1 MGEMIERLDF
11 SGKEKYSAVEAT
23 IHLNRYAMARPYV
36 AGKRVLDVASGEGYG
51 SFLLRRWGAESVEG
65 IDVDEQTVETAT
77 RLFGGDGV
85 HYQCHTAEQLPFED
99 HTFDVVCSFE
109 TIEHLDH
116 PELFLQEIRRV
127 LKPGGNIILSCPND
141 PYYYKQGTPGN
152 PFHKKQYTY
161 FDFKQLAEKYL
172 GQRVRY
178 YLAYALNGFVNLP
191 IEESTLPP
199 EGGEE
204 SPLPTDMLEMLN
216 YKDAIQAICV
226 PGERYL
232 NYWNANYYVGIW
244 GSNNST
250 SINASIFPRETFIEI
265 KDKDEEFLREAAKLK
280 EDFEKHTAQE
290 AEYARQLEETKAA
303 FAQKE
308 EADKRRMEQQ
318 QAEYLERETDYKQ
331 QLEAGK
337 AYIEHIKE
345 EAARQAHV
353 ADLEQQRTSMMLELV
368 NKEKDMMQQ
377 SYARDYAELTQRR
390 DEVAQLRT
398 QYEQLSAENAQHCE
412 ELRLIHASRGFK
424 LLNMCYPIKKRI
436 WKIFGKEI

>member
-141 PYYYKQGTPGN
+141 PYYYKPGEPGN

-178 YLAYALNGFVNLP
+178 YLAYTLNGFINLP

-199 EGGEE
+199 EDGAE
-204 SPLPTDMLEMLN
+204 SSLPKDMLELLN
-216 YKDAIQAICV
+216 YKDYTNAV
-226 PGERYL
+226 YVSGERYL
-232 NYWNANYYVGIW
+232 NHWNANYFVGIW
-244 GSNNST
+244 GPNNSAQ
-250 SINASIFPRETFIEI
+250 SNAAFFPQEFFGETEGMNSA
-265 KDKDEEFLREAAKLK
+265 FLREVARLK

-290 AEYARQLEETKAA
+290 AEYARQLEETKAV
-303 FAQKE
+303 FAQQE
-308 EADKRRMEQQ
+308 E
-318 QAEYLERETDYKQ
+318 DYKQ

-353 ADLEQQRTSMMLELV
+353 AELEQQRTSMMLELV

-377 SYARDYAELTQRR
+377 SYARDYAELTR
-390 DEVAQLRT
+390 LR
-398 QYEQLSAENAQHCE
+398 EQNAQYCE

-424 LLNMCYPIKKRI
+424 LLNMGYPIKKRI

>member
-152 PFHKKQYTY
+152 PFHKRQYTY

-204 SPLPTDMLEMLN
+204 SPLPTDMMEIFN
-216 YKDAIQAICV
+216 YKDAVQAVCV
-226 PGERYL
+226 SGERYL
-232 NYWNANYYVGIW
+232 NHWNANYFAGIW
-244 GSNNST
+244 GPNNST

-265 KDKDEEFLREAAKLK
+265 KDEDEEFLREVARLK

-290 AEYARQLEETKAA
+290 AEYARQLEETKAV
-303 FAQKE
+303 FKQRE
-308 EADKRRMEQQ
+308 E
-318 QAEYLERETDYKQ
+318 DYKQ

-353 ADLEQQRTSMMLELV
+353 AELEQQRTSMMLELV
-368 NKEKDMMQQ
+368 NKEKNMMQQ
-377 SYARDYAELTQRR
+377 SYARDGAELTR
-390 DEVAQLRT
+390 LRE
-398 QYEQLSAENAQHCE
+398 QYNQLSTENAQHCE

-424 LLNMCYPIKKRI
+424 LLNMGYPIKKRI

>member
-152 PFHKKQYTY
+152 PFHKRQYTY

-204 SPLPTDMLEMLN
+204 SPLPTDMMEMFN
-216 YKDAIQAICV
+216 YKDAVQAVCV
-226 PGERYL
+226 SGERYL
-232 NYWNANYYVGIW
+232 NHWNANYFAGIW
-244 GSNNST
+244 GPNNST

-265 KDKDEEFLREAAKLK
+265 KDEDEEFLREVARLK

-290 AEYARQLEETKAA
+290 AEYARQLEETKAV
-303 FAQKE
+303 FKQRE
-308 EADKRRMEQQ
+308 E
-318 QAEYLERETDYKQ
+318 DYKQ

-353 ADLEQQRTSMMLELV
+353 AELEQQRTSMMLELV

-377 SYARDYAELTQRR
+377 SYARDGAELTR
-390 DEVAQLRT
+390 LRE
-398 QYEQLSAENAQHCE
+398 QYNQLSAENAQHCE

-424 LLNMCYPIKKRI
+424 LLNMGYPIKKRI

>member
-99 HTFDVVCSFE
+99 HTFDVICSFE

-141 PYYYKQGTPGN
+141 PYYYKPGEPGN

-178 YLAYALNGFVNLP
+178 YLAYALNGFINLP

-204 SPLPTDMLEMLN
+204 SPLPTDMMEMFN
-216 YKDAIQAICV
+216 YKDAVQAVCV
-226 PGERYL
+226 SGERYL
-232 NYWNANYYVGIW
+232 NHWNANYFVGIW
-244 GSNNST
+244 GPNNST

-265 KDKDEEFLREAAKLK
+265 KDEDEEFLREVARLK

-290 AEYARQLEETKAA
+290 AEYARQLEETKAV
-303 FAQKE
+303 FAQQE
-308 EADKRRMEQQ
+308 ENSKQ
-318 QAEYLERETDYKQ
+318 REEDYKQ

-377 SYARDYAELTQRR
+377 SYARDYAELTR
-390 DEVAQLRT
+390 LRE
-398 QYEQLSAENAQHCE
+398 QYNQLSTENAQHCE

-424 LLNMCYPIKKRI
+424 LLNMGYPIKKRI

>member
-152 PFHKKQYTY
+152 PFHKRQYTY

-204 SPLPTDMLEMLN
+204 SPLPTDMMEMFN
-216 YKDAIQAICV
+216 YKDAVQAVCV
-226 PGERYL
+226 SGERYL
-232 NYWNANYYVGIW
+232 NHWNANYFVGIW
-244 GSNNST
+244 GPNNST

-265 KDKDEEFLREAAKLK
+265 KDEDEEFLREVARLK

-290 AEYARQLEETKAA
+290 AEYARQLEETKAV
-303 FAQKE
+303 FKQRE
-308 EADKRRMEQQ
+308 E
-318 QAEYLERETDYKQ
+318 DYKQ

-377 SYARDYAELTQRR
+377 SYARDYAELTR
-390 DEVAQLRT
+390 LRE
-398 QYEQLSAENAQHCE
+398 QYNQLSTENAQHCE

-424 LLNMCYPIKKRI
+424 LLNMGYPIKKRI

>member
-152 PFHKKQYTY
+152 PFHKRQYTY

-204 SPLPTDMLEMLN
+204 SPLPTDMMEMFN
-216 YKDAIQAICV
+216 YKDAVQAICV
-226 PGERYL
+226 SGERYL
-232 NYWNANYYVGIW
+232 NHWNANYFVGIW
-244 GSNNST
+244 GPNNSAQ
-250 SINASIFPRETFIEI
+250 SNAAFFPQEFFGETEGMNSA
-265 KDKDEEFLREAAKLK
+265 FLREVARLK

-290 AEYARQLEETKAA
+290 AEYARQLEETKAV
-303 FAQKE
+303 FKQRE
-308 EADKRRMEQQ
+308 E
-318 QAEYLERETDYKQ
+318 DYKQ

-353 ADLEQQRTSMMLELV
+353 AELEQQRTSMMLELV

-377 SYARDYAELTQRR
+377 SYARDYAELTR
-390 DEVAQLRT
+390 LRE
-398 QYEQLSAENAQHCE
+398 QYNQLSTENAQHCE

-424 LLNMCYPIKKRI
+424 LLNMGYPIKKRI

>member
-11 SGKEKYSAVEAT
+11 SGKGKYSAVEAT

-152 PFHKKQYTY
+152 PFHKRQYTY

-178 YLAYALNGFVNLP
+178 YLAYALNGFINLP

-204 SPLPTDMLEMLN
+204 SPLPTDMMEMFN
-216 YKDAIQAICV
+216 YKDAVQAVCV
-226 PGERYL
+226 SGERYL
-232 NYWNANYYVGIW
+232 NHWNANYFVGIW
-244 GSNNST
+244 GPNNST

-265 KDKDEEFLREAAKLK
+265 KDEDEEFLREVARLK

-290 AEYARQLEETKAA
+290 AEYARQLEETKAV
-303 FAQKE
+303 FAQQE
-308 EADKRRMEQQ
+308 ENSKQ
-318 QAEYLERETDYKQ
+318 REEDYKQ

-353 ADLEQQRTSMMLELV
+353 AELEQQRTSMMLELV

-377 SYARDYAELTQRR
+377 SYARDYAELTR
-390 DEVAQLRT
+390 LRE
-398 QYEQLSAENAQHCE
+398 QYNQLSTENAQHCE

-424 LLNMCYPIKKRI
+424 LLNMGYPIKKRI

>member
-152 PFHKKQYTY
+152 PFHKRQYTY

-199 EGGEE
+199 EDGAE
-204 SPLPTDMLEMLN
+204 SSLPKDMLELLN
-216 YKDAIQAICV
+216 YKDYTNAV
-226 PGERYL
+226 YVSGERYL
-232 NYWNANYYVGIW
+232 NHWNANYFVGIW
-244 GSNNST
+244 GPNNSAQ
-250 SINASIFPRETFIEI
+250 SNAAFFPQEFFGETEGMSSA
-265 KDKDEEFLREAAKLK
+265 FLREVARLK

-290 AEYARQLEETKAA
+290 AEYARQLEETKAV
-303 FAQKE
+303 FAQQE
-308 EADKRRMEQQ
+308 E
-318 QAEYLERETDYKQ
+318 DYKQ

-353 ADLEQQRTSMMLELV
+353 AELEQQRTSMMLELV
-368 NKEKDMMQQ
+368 NKEKNMMQQ
-377 SYARDYAELTQRR
+377 SYARDGAELTR
-390 DEVAQLRT
+390 LRE
-398 QYEQLSAENAQHCE
+398 QYNQLSTENAQHCE

-424 LLNMCYPIKKRI
+424 LLNMGYPIKKRI

>member
-152 PFHKKQYTY
+152 PFHKRQYTY

-204 SPLPTDMLEMLN
+204 SPLPTDMMEMFN
-216 YKDAIQAICV
+216 YKDAVQAVCV
-226 PGERYL
+226 SGERYL
-232 NYWNANYYVGIW
+232 NHWNANYFAGIW
-244 GSNNST
+244 GPNNST

-265 KDKDEEFLREAAKLK
+265 KDEDEEFLREVARLK

-290 AEYARQLEETKAA
+290 AEYARQLEETKAV
-303 FAQKE
+303 FAQQE
-308 EADKRRMEQQ
+308 E
-318 QAEYLERETDYKQ
+318 DYKQ

-353 ADLEQQRTSMMLELV
+353 AELEQQRTSMMLELV

-377 SYARDYAELTQRR
+377 SYARDYAELTR
-390 DEVAQLRT
+390 LRE
-398 QYEQLSAENAQHCE
+398 QYNQLSTENAQHCE

-424 LLNMCYPIKKRI
+424 LLNMGYPIKKKI

>member
-11 SGKEKYSAVEAT
+11 SGKQKYSAVEAT

-152 PFHKKQYTY
+152 PFHKRQYTY

-204 SPLPTDMLEMLN
+204 SPLPTDMMEMFN
-216 YKDAIQAICV
+216 YKDAVQAVCV
-226 PGERYL
+226 SGERYL
-232 NYWNANYYVGIW
+232 NHWNANYFVGIW
-244 GSNNST
+244 GPNNST

-265 KDKDEEFLREAAKLK
+265 KDEDEEFLREVARLK

-290 AEYARQLEETKAA
+290 AEYARQLEETKAV
-303 FAQKE
+303 FAQQE
-308 EADKRRMEQQ
+308 ENFKQ
-318 QAEYLERETDYKQ
+318 REEDYKQ

-353 ADLEQQRTSMMLELV
+353 AELEQQRTSMMLELV

-377 SYARDYAELTQRR
+377 SYARDYAELTR
-390 DEVAQLRT
+390 LRE
-398 QYEQLSAENAQHCE
+398 QYNQLSTENAQHCE

-424 LLNMCYPIKKRI
+424 LLNMGYPIKKRI

>member
-152 PFHKKQYTY
+152 PFHKRQYTY

-204 SPLPTDMLEMLN
+204 SPLPTDMMEMFN
-216 YKDAIQAICV
+216 YKDAVQAVCV
-226 PGERYL
+226 SGERYL
-232 NYWNANYYVGIW
+232 NHWNANYFVGIW
-244 GSNNST
+244 GPNNST

-265 KDKDEEFLREAAKLK
+265 KDEDEEFLREVARLK

-290 AEYARQLEETKAA
+290 AEYARQLEETKAV
-303 FAQKE
+303 FKQRE
-308 EADKRRMEQQ
+308 E
-318 QAEYLERETDYKQ
+318 DYKQ

-353 ADLEQQRTSMMLELV
+353 AELEQQRTSMMLELV
-368 NKEKDMMQQ
+368 NKEKNMMQQ
-377 SYARDYAELTQRR
+377 SYARDYAELTR
-390 DEVAQLRT
+390 LR
-398 QYEQLSAENAQHCE
+398 EQNAQYCE

-424 LLNMCYPIKKRI
+424 LLNMGYPIKKRI

>member
-152 PFHKKQYTY
+152 PFHKRQYTY

-204 SPLPTDMLEMLN
+204 SPLPTDMMEMFN
-216 YKDAIQAICV
+216 YKDAVQAVCV
-226 PGERYL
+226 SGERYL
-232 NYWNANYYVGIW
+232 NHWNANYFVGIW
-244 GSNNST
+244 GPNNST
-250 SINASIFPRETFIEI
+250 SINASIFPIETFIEI
-265 KDKDEEFLREAAKLK
+265 KDEDEEFLSEVARLK

-290 AEYARQLEETKAA
+290 AEYARQLEETKAV
-303 FAQKE
+303 FKQRE
-308 EADKRRMEQQ
+308 E
-318 QAEYLERETDYKQ
+318 DYKQ

-377 SYARDYAELTQRR
+377 SYARDYAELTR
-390 DEVAQLRT
+390 LRE
-398 QYEQLSAENAQHCE
+398 QYNQLSTENAQHCE

-424 LLNMCYPIKKRI
+424 LLNMGYPIKKRI

>member
-152 PFHKKQYTY
+152 PFHKRQYTY

-204 SPLPTDMLEMLN
+204 SPLPTDMMEMFN
-216 YKDAIQAICV
+216 YKDAVQAVCV
-226 PGERYL
+226 SGERYL
-232 NYWNANYYVGIW
+232 NHWNANYFVGIW
-244 GSNNST
+244 GPNNST

-265 KDKDEEFLREAAKLK
+265 KDEDEEFLREVARLK

-290 AEYARQLEETKAA
+290 AEYARQLEETKAV
-303 FAQKE
+303 FAQQE
-308 EADKRRMEQQ
+308 ENSKQ
-318 QAEYLERETDYKQ
+318 REEDYKQ

-390 DEVAQLRT
+390 DEVAQLRN

-424 LLNMCYPIKKRI
+424 LLNMGYPIKKRI

>member
-152 PFHKKQYTY
+152 PFHKRQYTY

-204 SPLPTDMLEMLN
+204 SPLPTDMMEMFN
-216 YKDAIQAICV
+216 YKDAVQAVCV
-226 PGERYL
+226 SGERYL
-232 NYWNANYYVGIW
+232 NHWNANYFVGIW
-244 GSNNST
+244 GPNNST

-265 KDKDEEFLREAAKLK
+265 KDEDEEFLREVARLK

-290 AEYARQLEETKAA
+290 AEYARQLEETKAV
-303 FAQKE
+303 FAQQE
-308 EADKRRMEQQ
+308 ENSKQ
-318 QAEYLERETDYKQ
+318 REEDYKQ

-353 ADLEQQRTSMMLELV
+353 AELEQQRTSMMLELV
-368 NKEKDMMQQ
+368 NKEKNMMQQ
-377 SYARDYAELTQRR
+377 SYARDYAELTR
-390 DEVAQLRT
+390 LRE
-398 QYEQLSAENAQHCE
+398 QYNQLSTENAQHCE

-424 LLNMCYPIKKRI
+424 LLNMGYPIKKRI